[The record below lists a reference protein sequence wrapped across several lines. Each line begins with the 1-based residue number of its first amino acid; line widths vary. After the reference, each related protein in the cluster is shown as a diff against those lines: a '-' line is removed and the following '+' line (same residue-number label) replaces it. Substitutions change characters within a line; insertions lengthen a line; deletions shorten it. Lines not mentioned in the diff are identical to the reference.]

1 MFQVAR
7 QPAIIPGEAAD
18 QAVALSVELWML
30 GEQLGR
36 LLLLLLLQK
45 DLQYST
51 CLYRM

>member
-36 LLLLLLLQK
+36 LLLLLQK

>member
-36 LLLLLLLQK
+36 LLLLLLQK